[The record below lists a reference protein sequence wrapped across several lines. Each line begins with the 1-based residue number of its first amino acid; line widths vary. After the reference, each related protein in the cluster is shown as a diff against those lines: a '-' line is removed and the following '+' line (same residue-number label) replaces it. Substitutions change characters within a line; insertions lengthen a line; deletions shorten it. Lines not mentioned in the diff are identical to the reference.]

1 MFNDQKA
8 VQDIFKGMGMTAFMH
23 LCVAIILTTMALVF
37 WDSWQQVLFWIPAG
51 VFYVTAVL
59 IKFFGEKMP
68 FNISS
73 TIVNVPME
81 YVVFFLTIVSTG
93 LAVIAQSNQL
103 AGELVIGF
111 SYLFLI
117 FCIYKSSRL
126 SAY

>member
-8 VQDIFKGMGMTAFMH
+8 VQDIFKGMGMTALMH

-37 WDSWQQVLFWIPAG
+37 WHSWQQVLFWIPAG

-68 FNISS
+68 YNISS

-81 YVVFFLTIVSTG
+81 YVVFFLTIVSIG
-93 LAVIAQSNQL
+93 LVVIVRSNEL
-103 AGELVIGF
+103 AGELVMGF
-111 SYLFLI
+111 SYLFLL
-117 FCIYKSSRL
+117 FCTYKSSRL